1 MEQTSKM
8 ALGHNG
14 RPEHNIIVTG
24 HKSGGKSWLI
34 SRMIDGDIPPRYSPS
49 PILGRDAYIYQ
60 IGCRQILFNIYE
72 TSGCCCTQSLDS
84 TEILE
89 QADGIIIVHE
99 ILSKE
104 SFDCAK
110 KTVKKIRSISKNTN
124 VIRFLVCSKFDLLIS
139 IDFF

>member
-1 MEQTSKM
+1 MDSDP
-8 ALGHNG
+8 NS
-14 RPEHNIIVTG
+14 RPEHNIVVTG
-24 HKSGGKSWLI
+24 HKSVGKSWLI

-60 IGCRQILFNIYE
+60 IGFRHILFNIYE
-72 TSGCCCTQSLDS
+72 TAGCYCTQLLGS
-84 TEILE
+84 TEIVE
-89 QADGIIIVHE
+89 QADGMIIVHE

-124 VIRFLVCSKFDLLIS
+124 VIRF
-139 IDFF
+139 

>member
-1 MEQTSKM
+1 M
-8 ALGHNG
+8 ASDPNI

-24 HKSGGKSWLI
+24 HKSVGKSWLI

-60 IGCRQILFNIYE
+60 IGIRHILFNIYE
-72 TSGCCCTQSLDS
+72 TSGCYCTHSLGS
-84 TEILE
+84 TDIFE

-110 KTVKKIRSISKNTN
+110 KTVKKIRSSSKNAN
-124 VIRFLVCSKFDLLIS
+124 AIHFLVCSKFDILP
-139 IDFF
+139 